1 MRQHIQKGYMSANAS
16 EQLVNQALEEVS
28 ESKSEIEQ
36 SEKIAETLAALQG
49 VIERN
54 AKELISLN
62 QQVKEKRE
70 MLKNMIENDNEVAE
84 AEQKAQALMNEVKEK
99 KAKIASDPAQ
109 VALKLQLSELAQN
122 KKEIEETLSSHLVNY
137 HQLTGSTSF
146 DTSDGDQWE
155 FKISARVKPIKT

>member
-1 MRQHIQKGYMSANAS
+1 MSANAS

-84 AEQKAQALMNEVKEK
+84 AEQKAQVLMNEVKEK

>member
-1 MRQHIQKGYMSANAS
+1 MSKNAS
-16 EQLVNQALEEVS
+16 EQLVSQALDEVNDN
-28 ESKSEIEQ
+28 KSEIEQ
-36 SEKIAETLAALQG
+36 SEKIAETLSALQG
-49 VIERN
+49 IIERN
-54 AKELISLN
+54 AKELINLN

-70 MLKNMIENDNEVAE
+70 MLKNMIENDSEVAE
-84 AEQKAQALMNEVKEK
+84 AEQKAQALISEVKEK

>member
-1 MRQHIQKGYMSANAS
+1 MSKNAS
-16 EQLVNQALEEVS
+16 EQLVSQALDEVND
-28 ESKSEIEQ
+28 SKSEIEQ
-36 SEKIAETLAALQG
+36 SEKIAETLSALQG

-54 AKELISLN
+54 AKELINLN

-70 MLKNMIENDNEVAE
+70 MLKNMIENDSEVAE
-84 AEQKAQALMNEVKEK
+84 AEQKAQALISEVKEK

-155 FKISARVKPIKT
+155 FKISARVKPIKA